1 MVTHVFISKESY
13 PQFFLYYMI
22 KLLIHY
28 THPINAPISRD
39 WCISISVAMT
49 STRIMHWW
57 DSYKVSSSNFHYN
70 YNEDQR
76 RHIKGLTVKYGLSLI
91 IDPCLPTIT

>member
-39 WCISISVAMT
+39 
-49 STRIMHWW
+49 
-57 DSYKVSSSNFHYN
+57 
-70 YNEDQR
+70 
-76 RHIKGLTVKYGLSLI
+76 
-91 IDPCLPTIT
+91 